1 MNPGS
6 GKVCTGGWSPVRY
19 AILILFL
26 CGTLSS
32 GLGAESI
39 AQPEDLPVMGDEPTT
54 FDRFYSHATSKNP
67 DLDEYYARR
76 LFGSYETECTAE
88 GVSPVVALSQ
98 MIHETDY
105 LLFTGAVQPTQYNFA
120 GLGSTSEEI
129 VGLNFGTM
137 DRGVRAHVQHLK
149 AYGTEAPLA
158 GELVDPR
165 FHYVA
170 RGSAPTVMA
179 LAGRWAVD
187 PEYGRKILAHAYR
200 LIVPTSVP

>member
-1 MNPGS
+1 MAPGS
-6 GKVCTGGWSPVRY
+6 GKVCTGGWLPVRC
-19 AILILFL
+19 AIMILL
-26 CGTLSS
+26 LSSASFS
-32 GLGAESI
+32 GLGAESS
-39 AQPEDLPVMGDEPTT
+39 AQPEDLPVMGDEHTT
-54 FDRFYSHATSKNP
+54 FDRFYSYATSKNH
-67 DLDEYYARR
+67 DLDKYYARR
-76 LFGSYETECTAE
+76 LLGSYETECAAE

-105 LLFTGAVQPTQYNFA
+105 LLFSGAVQPTQYNYA
-120 GLGSTSEEI
+120 GLGSTSEGM

>member
-6 GKVCTGGWSPVRY
+6 GKVCTGGWSPVRC

-105 LLFTGAVQPTQYNFA
+105 LLFTGAVGPTQYNYA
-120 GLGSTSEEI
+120 GLGSTSEGI
-129 VGLNFGTM
+129 AGLNFGTM
-137 DRGVRAHVQHLK
+137 DRIRDGGPPGGRTGGPALSLRCPGLRSDRN
-149 AYGTEAPLA
+149 GT
-158 GELVDPR
+158 
-165 FHYVA
+165 
-170 RGSAPTVMA
+170 
-179 LAGRWAVD
+179 GRQM
-187 PEYGRKILAHAYR
+187 GG
-200 LIVPTSVP
+200 